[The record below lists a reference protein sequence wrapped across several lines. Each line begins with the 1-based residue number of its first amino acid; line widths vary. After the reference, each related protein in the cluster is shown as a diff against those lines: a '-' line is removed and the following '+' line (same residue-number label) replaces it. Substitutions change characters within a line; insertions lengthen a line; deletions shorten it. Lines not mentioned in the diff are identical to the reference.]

1 MILRPLTCPNGWQWS
16 QLVCLPRGCRA
27 KHWAILPW
35 IGSGAGASSLVGHP
49 AGRPASQPPP
59 PPTFLCPQLPST
71 PERTTSQTRRP
82 RHSTP
87 DRPLDNRHSTGPGWG
102 PALPT
107 GTGQALAVTP
117 FALGQAPRLAA
128 PRFPGPSLHQAVRPT
143 PAPWLRRC
151 SGAWVTRARLP
162 HRAQPAP
169 SKFPQAGPPPAH
181 LPLACPPR
189 APGPH
194 PEPHP
199 RSSSR

>member
-1 MILRPLTCPNGWQWS
+1 M
-16 QLVCLPRGCRA
+16 A
-27 KHWAILPW
+27 
-35 IGSGAGASSLVGHP
+35 GSGHSWCASHGDAGPSTGPSFPGSEVGLEP
-49 AGRPASQPPP
+49 AAWWDTLRAGQPPSH
-59 PPTFLCPQLPST
+59 PTFLCPQLPST
-71 PERTTSQTRRP
+71 PERTTSQTRSP